1 MSNRTNTLR
10 VFLAKVGILY
20 RQTRTNGLR
29 WGYFCMVAGSMICRF
44 TFAVLVPT
52 SIMALWFRDHFF
64 TLLLLI
70 DILLL
75 LISILIGFFA
85 YGYLQRLVIRVS
97 TESNQ
102 ISP

>member
-1 MSNRTNTLR
+1 
-10 VFLAKVGILY
+10 
-20 RQTRTNGLR
+20 
-29 WGYFCMVAGSMICRF
+29 MVAGAMICRF
-44 TFAVLVPT
+44 AFAVLVPT